1 MEKFFYL
8 CIVAF
13 IGSGSWLSVT
23 DNILMVCVVGWM
35 GLLALFLVALLVVNV
50 FWLTHAPWDKKTG
63 TADFMIDFPTLF

>member
-1 MEKFFYL
+1 
-8 CIVAF
+8 
-13 IGSGSWLSVT
+13 
-23 DNILMVCVVGWM
+23 MVCVVGWM